1 MYLIPDEVVI
11 ASMNERIPAQQPVF
25 LDLSRR
31 RSQPLA
37 GRIAQTTRRLWLALF
52 SDAPRRPARDVSHRR
67 YGLLT
72 PGIEADVVG
81 PPAFARSRMSF

>member
-25 LDLSRR
+25 LDLPRR

-37 GRIAQTTRRLWLALF
+37 
-52 SDAPRRPARDVSHRR
+52 APRK
-67 YGLLT
+67 
-72 PGIEADVVG
+72 
-81 PPAFARSRMSF
+81 

>member
-11 ASMNERIPAQQPVF
+11 AAMNERIPAQQPVF
-25 LDLSRR
+25 LDLPRR

-37 GRIAQTTRRLWLALF
+37 RRITQAAIRLRHALF
-52 SDAPRRPARDVSHRR
+52 SDTPRRPARDVSHRR
-67 YGLLT
+67 YGPLT

-81 PPAFARSRMSF
+81 PPAFPRSRMSF

>member
-1 MYLIPDEVVI
+1 MYLIPHEVVI

-25 LDLSRR
+25 LDLPRR

-37 GRIAQTTRRLWLALF
+37 KRITQAAMRLRQALF
-52 SDAPRRPARDVSHRR
+52 SDAPRRPARHVSHRR

-72 PGIEADVVG
+72 PGIEEDGVG